1 MRRRKPGVVGNRQL
15 DGDDAATRTAKTD
28 YYELFSPSTG
38 TWTLGASAPASTPA
52 NAPASAVL
60 P

>member
-1 MRRRKPGVVGNRQL
+1 MCRWDPGIVANRQFV
-15 DGDDAATRTAKTD
+15 GDHDSAAKTD
-28 YYELFSPSTG
+28 YYEPYSPSTG